1 MAAENSKI
9 VYGGS
14 LMLFIGTGS
23 TLTPLAFAT
32 SAKFDL
38 TLDIREISSKD
49 SGIWKEKAAGKW
61 DSKAS
66 ADGLV
71 AYELT
76 GSTNGIDDL
85 FSYMIARQPVH
96 FSFAIASG
104 STPSW
109 SPDTSQTYL
118 SGDMIISSLNLTA
131 NDNDTATYSVTLEG
145 ASAITMT

>member
-14 LMLFIGTGS
+14 LMLFIGTGA

-49 SGIWKEKAAGKW
+49 SGIWKEKA
-61 DSKAS
+61 S

-71 AYELT
+71 AYKLT

-85 FSYMIARQPVH
+85 FARMIAREPVY

-104 STPSW
+104 STPNW
-109 SPDTSQTYL
+109 SPDTSHTYL
-118 SGDMIISSLNLTA
+118 SGQMIISSLNLTA